1 MTPITSRRERL
12 CLFTRYPEPGTTKTR
27 LIPLLG
33 KTGAADLQ
41 RRMTS
46 HALEKVRRLAVRRG
60 VDVEI
65 RYDGGDEWR
74 MKQWLGTDLIFV
86 AQGTGDIGRR
96 MTRALKTASADG
108 FDTMAI
114 IGSDIPG
121 ITTGILAQA
130 FDWLDQKDLVFGPAR
145 DGGYYLIGIQAL
157 RLKKAA
163 PGLFNHIDWGTETVL
178 AETLHAADTL
188 GLTYSLLNYLGDVDR
203 PADIAHWEKVIE
215 GMERY

>member
-41 RRMTS
+41 RRMTV

-60 VDVEI
+60 MDVEI
-65 RYDGGDEWR
+65 RYEGGDEWR
-74 MKQWLGTDLIFV
+74 MKQWLGSDLVFA

-96 MTRALKTASADG
+96 MALALKTASADG
-108 FDTMAI
+108 FDTTVI

-121 ITTGILAQA
+121 ITTDILTQA
-130 FDWLDQKDLVFGPAR
+130 FDWLEQKDLVFGPAR
-145 DGGYYLIGIQAL
+145 DGGYFLIGIQAL
-157 RLKKAA
+157 CLKKAA
-163 PGLFNHIDWGTETVL
+163 SGLFNHIDWGTETVL
-178 AETLHAADTL
+178 AKPLHAADTL
-188 GLTYSLLNYLGDVDR
+188 GLTYSLLDSLGDVDR
-203 PADIAHWEKVIE
+203 PADIAHWEKAIE
-215 GMERY
+215 DMAGY

>member
-1 MTPITSRRERL
+1 VPPITSRRERL

-33 KTGAADLQ
+33 KAGAADLQ
-41 RRMTS
+41 RRMTV
-46 HALEKVRRLAVRRG
+46 HALDKVRRLAVRRG

-74 MKQWLGTDLIFV
+74 MKQWLGTDLVFA

-96 MTRALKTASADG
+96 MAFALKTASADD
-108 FDTMAI
+108 FDTTVI

-121 ITTGILAQA
+121 ITTDILTQA
-130 FDWLDQKDLVFGPAR
+130 FDWLEQKDLVFGPAR

-157 RLKKAA
+157 CLKKAA
-163 PGLFNHIDWGTETVL
+163 SGLFNHIDWGTEKVL
-178 AETLHAADTL
+178 AKTLHAADTL
-188 GLTYSLLNYLGDVDR
+188 GLTYSLLDSLGDVDW
-203 PADIAHWEKVIE
+203 PEDIAQWEKIIKDTT
-215 GMERY
+215 RY